1 MKPKLEYLKKN
12 FDEIAILGVITKIT
26 LGKYSELTIDDEP
39 VIQALRRYKTDFSGA
54 SLEEMGEYFSKMD
67 SDSISK
73 AINNIQGIL
82 HEIEWV
88 NIENSDGDS
97 IMVGMF
103 PETNHEDYD
112 IWAIDTNTG
121 EMWTEQL
128 KATMDKSTIRD
139 WIEEHPDGTIR
150 VDEEMAEEL
159 VLPTTG
165 LDRDDLRTRIDDVV
179 EKLKDSADDDT
190 IWDYLPAL
198 GGITMASIVWSLYQ
212 EYKNGIISDER
223 FKALVVRATGLKIAK
238 IATLM
243 LLLSI
248 PVVNVI
254 TGTAMIYRLISA
266 GQQALGS

>member
-1 MKPKLEYLKKN
+1 MKTKINYLKKN

-26 LGKYSELTIDDEP
+26 LKNLSELSIDDEP

-97 IMVGMF
+97 VMVGMF

-112 IWAIDTNTG
+112 IWAIDSNTG

-128 KATMDKSTIRD
+128 KATMDKSSIRD

-150 VDEEMAEEL
+150 VDQEMADEL
-159 VLPTTG
+159 DLPTTE
-165 LDRDDLRTRIDDVV
+165 LDRDELRARIEDVV
-179 EKLKDSADDDT
+179 EKLKDSTDEDL
-190 IWDYLPAL
+190 IWDYLPAIS
-198 GGITMASIVWSLYQ
+198 GIAMASIIWNLYQ
-212 EYKNGIISDER
+212 EYKAGIISDQS
-223 FKALVVRATGLKIAK
+223 FKNLVFRATGLKIAK

-248 PVVNVI
+248 PLINVI
-254 TGTAMIYRLISA
+254 TGTTIIYKLISS
-266 GQQALGS
+266 GRKVLDS

>member
-26 LGKYSELTIDDEP
+26 LGNFSELSINDEP
-39 VIQALRRYKTDFSGA
+39 VIQALRRYKTDFNSA
-54 SLEEMGEYFSKMD
+54 TLEEMGEYFSNMD

-73 AINNIQGIL
+73 AINNIQGLL

-103 PETNHEDYD
+103 PETNYEDYD
-112 IWAIDTNTG
+112 IWAIDAKTG

-128 KATMDKSTIRD
+128 KATIDKSSIKD

-150 VDEEMAEEL
+150 VDQEMADEL
-159 VLPTTG
+159 DLPTTG
-165 LDRDDLRTRIDDVV
+165 IDRDDLRARIEDVV
-179 EKLKDSADDDT
+179 EKLKDSAEEDT
-190 IWDYLPAL
+190 LWDYLPGL
-198 GGITMASIVWSLYQ
+198 SGIAIASIIWSLYQ
-212 EYKNGIISDER
+212 EYKVGNISEQR
-223 FKALVVRATGLKIAK
+223 FKDLVVRATGLKIAK

-248 PVVNVI
+248 PVLNVI
-254 TGTAMIYRLISA
+254 TGTAIVYKIIYSSRKILDS
-266 GQQALGS
+266 

>member
-1 MKPKLEYLKKN
+1 MKSKLKYLKKN
-12 FDEIAILGVITKIT
+12 FDEILILGVITKIT
-26 LGKYSELTIDDEP
+26 LGNFSELSIDDEP
-39 VIQALRRYKTDFSGA
+39 VIQALRRYKTDFNSA

-67 SDSISK
+67 SESVSK

-82 HEIEWV
+82 HEVEWV

-112 IWAIDTNTG
+112 IWAIDSNSG

-128 KATMDKSTIRD
+128 KATMDKSAIRD
-139 WIEEHPDGTIR
+139 WMEEHPDGTIR
-150 VDEEMAEEL
+150 VDQEMAEEL
-159 VLPTTG
+159 DLPTTG
-165 LDRDDLRTRIDDVV
+165 LDRDDLRTRIEDVV
-179 EKLKDSADDDT
+179 EKLKDSADEDL

-198 GGITMASIVWSLYQ
+198 SGIAMASIIWSLYQ
-212 EYKNGIISDER
+212 EYKKGIISEQR
-223 FKALVVRATGLKIAK
+223 FKDLVVRATGLKIAK

-254 TGTAMIYRLISA
+254 TGTVIIYKLISS
-266 GQQALGS
+266 GRKVLDI